1 MSFFSDEEIGSLQI
15 TRMILHVVGTK
26 NFEVQPE
33 RALEEE
39 VFFIGKIVDM
49 AAAPVFMFRAVST
62 TRSEIEAIATGATTF
77 VDGAQ
82 SLAASFNRAHV
93 GGSADGVLLMFELS
107 VKDPNVKIYSLIK
120 YDYKLAL
127 EQNDGAPG
135 NKLRRIVNALVDEK
149 KAIQK
154 TALVR
159 VISGAADKNI
169 SATDRT
175 KHGVD
180 LADYFADFLSVTREV
195 SDTELS
201 EVTRK
206 VLKGALQTCIEHLPG
221 KDVAKAL
228 KKAQANLGTRK
239 LIDEDA
245 IVEAVM
251 LAAGHPKD
259 EKIVGRLEKE
269 TRSRVKKSKLHE
281 LSFEPDRRI
290 LRQPYMRKIV
300 TTEGVTILFPDRA
313 ENPNVKVVELKGG
326 KKQII
331 VDTDRVMEDSVVT
344 PKPGQP
350 T

>member
-1 MSFFSDEEIGSLQI
+1 MSFFSDEEIDSLKI

-26 NFEVQPE
+26 NFEALPE

-39 VFFIGKIVDM
+39 AFFIGKIVDM
-49 AAAPVFMFRAVST
+49 AAAPVFMFKAVST
-62 TRSEIEAIATGATTF
+62 TRNEIEAIAIGATSF
-77 VDGAQ
+77 VLGAQ

-93 GGSADGVLLMFELS
+93 VGSADGVLLMFELS
-107 VKDPNVKIYSLIK
+107 VKDPSVKIYSLIK

-159 VISGAADKNI
+159 VVNGVADKNV

-180 LADYFADFLSVTREV
+180 LADYFTDFLSVTRDV

-201 EVTRK
+201 ELTRK
-206 VLKGALQTCIEHLPG
+206 VLKGALQACIEHLPG
-221 KDVAKAL
+221 KNVAKAL
-228 KKAQANLGTRK
+228 KKAQANLGTRA

-251 LAAGHPKD
+251 LAAGHPED
-259 EKIVGRLEKE
+259 DKIAGRLEKE
-269 TRSRVKKSKLHE
+269 TRTRVRKSKLHE
-281 LSFEPDRRI
+281 LSFKPDRKI

-313 ENPNVKVVELKGG
+313 ENPNVKVVELEGG
-326 KKQII
+326 KVQII
-331 VDTDRVMEDSVVT
+331 VNTDRVTEDSVVT